1 MYRVE
6 FLNERGQV
14 VEKRFDSAYECRT
27 FVNKLRHS
35 KKCKLLFVPSIAG

>member
-14 VEKRFDSAYECRT
+14 VKKWFDSAYECRL
-27 FVNKLRHS
+27 FINKLLHS
-35 KKCKLLFVPSIAG
+35 KKCKLLYIPTLAG